1 MILSRNS
8 VNINQ
13 NCQNLFKRD
22 ITQWRTFWDS
32 FNSAVHTN
40 KFLTNIDKFNHLNSL
55 LEGQAKR
62 SIQGLAL
69 TEQNYQ
75 AAIDILQQRFGSQQL
90 VISTRSHGRAPKNPG
105 GMCW

>member
-1 MILSRNS
+1 LPKL
-8 VNINQ
+8 V
-13 NCQNLFKRD
+13 LPKFKGD

-32 FNSAVHTN
+32 FNSAVRIN
-40 KFLTNIDKFNHLNSL
+40 QFLTNIDKFNHLNSL

-90 VISTRSHGRAPKNPG
+90 VISTHMDELLKIPPCAGDKALRNSPP
-105 GMCW
+105 